1 MKRKKKWTCF
11 TFVGFLLSTPYN
23 LYFTTHN
30 RYSVENGL
38 NSLYYWENIVIQ
50 DQHRTL
56 ITLKSNVK
64 FQIVSWID
72 IWLVYGVFSLVQL
85 TCYWLIASTTQRN
98 CHIISHQC
106 CRRQWPRLN
115 RPPKQKGRQKA
126 RSKSLRNI
134 SINVPQPIQAMIVG
148 NMTFNGKKLSISPVK
163 LSTLSHFPLLHLPSP
178 TSFTLL
184 ASTAALCSLSSD
196 FSKTWQGMICE
207 EIKQINHER
216 ILQPVEVPPWLQSQ
230 PRHA

>member
-1 MKRKKKWTCF
+1 M
-11 TFVGFLLSTPYN
+11 
-23 LYFTTHN
+23 
-30 RYSVENGL
+30 
-38 NSLYYWENIVIQ
+38 
-50 DQHRTL
+50 
-56 ITLKSNVK
+56 
-64 FQIVSWID
+64 
-72 IWLVYGVFSLVQL
+72 
-85 TCYWLIASTTQRN
+85 TQRN

-134 SINVPQPIQAMIVG
+134 SIKVPQPIQALIVG

-184 ASTAALCSLSSD
+184 ASTVALCSLSSG

-207 EIKQINHER
+207 EIKKSIMNVFCNLLR
-216 ILQPVEVPPWLQSQ
+216 
-230 PRHA
+230 RHLGSSPNPYTCNLTRRSSLDSTLLCYISLSSGLWNIMIDSNTQWTITEII